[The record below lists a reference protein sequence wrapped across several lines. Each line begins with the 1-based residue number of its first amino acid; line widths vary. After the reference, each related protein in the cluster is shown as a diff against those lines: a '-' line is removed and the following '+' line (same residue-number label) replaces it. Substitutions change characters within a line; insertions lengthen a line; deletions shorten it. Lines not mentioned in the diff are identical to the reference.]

1 MLIVAVKVSLYSN
14 CPLRSPKMTML
25 FNSSFLTELPHIN
38 LRQLIRR
45 IEGLKR
51 LFEVEVAG
59 DDVDERR
66 V

>member
-1 MLIVAVKVSLYSN
+1 LGFEMLGIG
-14 CPLRSPKMTML
+14 T
-25 FNSSFLTELPHIN
+25 FQIGF
-38 LRQLIRR
+38 RR